1 MPVLHV
7 RKSPTTAA
15 DPDGNEVDV
24 TPPQILIHEGPVV
37 SVNVGVPSDLADKW
51 RNMGL
56 EIPEPVSGNALID
69 TGATTTCIDDD
80 VAKQLGLPTV
90 DVAQMSSASG
100 QSEQPV
106 YPVQLDITHSEL
118 VIESSKSIGADL
130 EDQGLVALIG
140 RDTLSQC
147 TLHYNGVTGDF
158 TLSI

>member
-1 MPVLHV
+1 
-7 RKSPTTAA
+7 
-15 DPDGNEVDV
+15 
-24 TPPQILIHEGPVV
+24 
-37 SVNVGVPSDLADKW
+37 
-51 RNMGL
+51 MGL